1 MSKKIRTDT
10 NTKTK
15 IIVYESEDNPLEIKI
30 GKRKKIKVKNIS
42 NNVFSVYGE
51 WDTSI
56 ITENFKKKLDISVTK
71 PNGIIT
77 GTFSLK
83 PKEARNLKLE
93 NFMCLIQNIS
103 KQKVSLSKERME
115 N

>member
-56 ITENFKKKLDISVTK
+56 ITGNFKKKLDILETK
-71 PNGIIT
+71 SNGIIT

-83 PKEARNLKLE
+83 PKEQLSFSSTLAKE
-93 NFMCLIQNIS
+93 NELFFSIG
-103 KQKVSLSKERME
+103 K
-115 N
+115 